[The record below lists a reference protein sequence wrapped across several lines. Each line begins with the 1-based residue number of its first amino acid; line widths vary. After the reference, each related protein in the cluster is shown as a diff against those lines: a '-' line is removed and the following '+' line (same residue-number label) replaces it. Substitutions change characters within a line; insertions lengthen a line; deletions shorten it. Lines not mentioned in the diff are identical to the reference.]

1 MGGKNSFGGNKT
13 KKAARK
19 NLKDGDN
26 FNKKIRYIINSDEEL
41 YAIVTK
47 IVGNGM
53 CNVICHDNIERLC
66 IIRQKFSGRNKQ
78 RNLISVGSW
87 VIVGKR
93 TWESVK
99 QNKLEKCDL
108 LEIYDNSEKQ
118 KFIQECKTDISQL
131 IKYENMQISGSE
143 NTGSYDEDMLGIKIT
158 NEIEYDNSGNISE
171 NLVEETFDDEVI
183 DFDEI

>member
-26 FNKKIRYIINSDEEL
+26 FNKKIRYIDNLDEEM

-53 CNVICHDNIERLC
+53 CNVICHDNVERLC

-78 RNLISVGSW
+78 RNLISIGSW
-87 VIVGKR
+87 IIVGKR
-93 TWESVK
+93 SWESVK
-99 QNKLEKCDL
+99 PNKLEKCDL
-108 LEIYDNSEKQ
+108 LEIYDNNEKQ

-131 IKYENMQISGSE
+131 IKYENMQISGGE
-143 NTGSYDEDMLGIKIT
+143 DGTSYDENMLGIKIT
-158 NEIEYDNSGNISE
+158 NESDYDSSYNISE
-171 NLVEETFDDEVI
+171 NFIEETFDDEEI

>member
-26 FNKKIRYIINSDEEL
+26 FNKKIRYIINLDEEL

-108 LEIYDNSEKQ
+108 LEIYDNIEKQ

-131 IKYENMQISGSE
+131 IKYENMQIGGSE
-143 NTGSYDEDMLGIKIT
+143 NNGSYDENMLGIKIT

>member
-26 FNKKIRYIINSDEEL
+26 FNKKIRYIDNLDEEM

-87 VIVGKR
+87 VIVGR
-93 TWESVK
+93 RDWESVK

-131 IKYENMQISGSE
+131 INYENMQISGVE
-143 NTGSYDEDMLGIKIT
+143 NSATYHEDNLGIKIT
-158 NEIEYDNSGNISE
+158 NEIEYDNSDNTSE
-171 NLVEETFDDEVI
+171 NLVEETFGDEVI